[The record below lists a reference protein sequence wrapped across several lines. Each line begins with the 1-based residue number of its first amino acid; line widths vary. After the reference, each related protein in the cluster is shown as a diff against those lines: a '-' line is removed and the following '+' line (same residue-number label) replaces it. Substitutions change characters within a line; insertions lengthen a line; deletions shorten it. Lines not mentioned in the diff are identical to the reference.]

1 MNKYINNYSNCLS
14 RFVDR
19 YSSVNW
25 SSLVDRGSLIDRG
38 GMVDRGSMVS
48 RGSFVSRGSMVS
60 RGRGILGLSRVG
72 NISNISTISI
82 INLVGNSLGSAIR
95 KCNRVGSTGSITI
108 SVLSSI
114 EVGSRVI
121 ISYSIVEC
129 IHWRLI
135 IAGLMVSWGS
145 RSITI
150 PGGKVSG
157 SSSNQSKQDEN
168 LKKRISM

>member
-1 MNKYINNYSNCLS
+1 M
-14 RFVDR
+14 
-19 YSSVNW
+19 
-25 SSLVDRGSLIDRG
+25 VDRGSLVDG
-38 GMVDRGSMVS
+38 GRLVDGGSLVWGRGSS
-48 RGSFVSRGSMVS
+48 
-60 RGRGILGLSRVG
+60 ILGLSGVG

-108 SVLSSI
+108 SILSSI
-114 EVGSRVI
+114 ELGSRVI
-121 ISYSIVEC
+121 ISYSIVES

-150 PGGKVSG
+150 PGGKVSR
-157 SSSNQSKQDEN
+157 SSSNKSKQN
-168 LKKRISM
+168 KYLK